1 MSLLS
6 TIFKSLTTITEET
19 CNATVKSIRLVN
31 RGLDECDH
39 AMDAVETTLNVVNF
53 KAEHYESRA
62 RIETKADYIM
72 EIVAIYRSDP
82 HLGELYISDP
92 ENLPDGVTA
101 DDIRRTLGNT
111 GRKNHVNHIN
121 HITSSNTNTNT
132 RAKGKL

>member
-6 TIFKSLTTITEET
+6 TVFKSLGIVTEEVSVF
-19 CNATVKSIRLVN
+19 AVKGIRLAN

-39 AMDAVETTLNVVNF
+39 AMDAVETTLNVVNL

-72 EIVAIYRSDP
+72 EIVAIYRKDP
-82 HLGELYISDP
+82 ELGELYISDP

-101 DDIRRTLGNT
+101 DDIRRTLKGKEQ
-111 GRKNHVNHIN
+111 GR
-121 HITSSNTNTNT
+121 ITSHSSDTRTNNDTDST
-132 RAKGKL
+132 KATGI